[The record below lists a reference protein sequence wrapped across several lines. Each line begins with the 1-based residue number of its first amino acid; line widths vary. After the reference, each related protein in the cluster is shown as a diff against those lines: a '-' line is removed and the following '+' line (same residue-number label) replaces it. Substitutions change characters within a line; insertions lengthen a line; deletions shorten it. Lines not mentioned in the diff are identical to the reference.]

1 MLKETLLKFL
11 KLDGL
16 IDSLTGYVEARIAL
30 MKIEV
35 REELANGLAKALVL
49 VLIIAL
55 FTLFVC
61 MMSFAVAYE
70 IGESLGTFEG
80 FAIVACFYLIVGLG
94 LFLLRNPIT
103 EKLEKELG
111 TKMGKKKK

>member
-11 KLDGL
+11 KLDSL
-16 IDSLTGYVEARIAL
+16 IDNLTGYVEARIEL

-49 VLIIAL
+49 VLIIAMV
-55 FTLFVC
+55 TLFVC
-61 MMSFAVAYE
+61 MMSIAVAYK
-70 IGESLGTFEG
+70 IGESLGIFEG
-80 FAIVACFYLIVGLG
+80 FAIVACFYLIAGLG
-94 LFLLRNPIT
+94 LFLFRNPIT
-103 EKLEKELG
+103 EKLEKQLA